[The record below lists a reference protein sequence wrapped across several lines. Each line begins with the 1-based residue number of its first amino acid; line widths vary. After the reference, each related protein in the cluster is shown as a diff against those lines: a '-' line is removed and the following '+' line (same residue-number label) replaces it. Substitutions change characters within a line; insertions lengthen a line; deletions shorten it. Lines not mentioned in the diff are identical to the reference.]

1 MYNHVRLMCEENW
14 GKILVMYRIIN
25 KLNDVFSFIRDLFN
39 AMIFNYTPQVQ
50 PVYIE
55 DER

>member
-1 MYNHVRLMCEENW
+1 MCEENW